1 MPRINLLPW
10 REELRTRRRN
20 QFFFGLA
27 GGAAAAGAVILASNL
42 IMGGIIDNQK
52 ERNELLKTEI
62 AALDKKIEEILSL
75 EQSKD
80 RLLARMAIIEQ
91 LQRSRPEIVHVFD
104 ELVKTLPD
112 GVYLTSVKQTGKRL
126 ELRGNAESNT
136 RVSAFMRNIDQSK
149 WLTQP
154 DLEVV
159 EVKEAGSGRGR
170 ARGRNNVPQEKG
182 EFAGRSS
189 EFVVY
194 ANQMSATTEPED
206 TDVTPRKGGKG
217 KAGSTAAKR
226 PARAA
231 RAAK

>member
-10 REELRTRRRN
+10 REEQRKRRRN
-20 QFFFGLA
+20 QFYAGLG
-27 GGAAAAGAVILASNL
+27 GGAAAAGAVILASSF
-42 IMGGIIDNQK
+42 IMGGIIDNQQ
-52 ERNELLKTEI
+52 ERNDLLKAEI
-62 AALDKKIEEILSL
+62 ATLDKRIAEILDL
-75 EQSKD
+75 EASKD

-104 ELVKTLPD
+104 ELVSTLPD
-112 GVYLTSVKQTGKRL
+112 GVYLTAIKQSGKRL
-126 ELRGNAESNT
+126 ALTGSAESNT

-159 EVKEAGSGRGR
+159 EVKEAG
-170 ARGRNNVPQEKG
+170 ARGRRGVPVERG

-189 EFVVY
+189 QFVVY
-194 ANQMSATTEPED
+194 ASQVSVTEDEAD
-206 TDVTPRKGGKG
+206 TDVTPRRGGKQSPAS
-217 KAGSTAAKR
+217 KA
-226 PARAA
+226 PARAT